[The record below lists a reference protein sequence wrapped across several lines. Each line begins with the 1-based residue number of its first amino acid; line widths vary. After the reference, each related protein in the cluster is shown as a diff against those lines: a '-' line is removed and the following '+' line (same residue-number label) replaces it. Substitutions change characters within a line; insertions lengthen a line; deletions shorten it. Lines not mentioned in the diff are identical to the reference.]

1 MYGLALAALAV
12 VLIALAP
19 RVMARRVGFR
29 RAPMPAL
36 LAWQAVALAG
46 VAAALAAAPVAVAEL
61 GPANGTFRPAADVLA
76 VAVSGLVLISLLVNG
91 HLVGTRLR
99 AARRR
104 HRELIELVGRD
115 EVLAGGGYRVL
126 PHETPTVYCVPGRR
140 GRVVLT
146 DGTLS
151 RLSAPELQ
159 AVLEHERTHLHQR
172 HDLVLEFFSVLHRAA
187 PPPIRAPQALR
198 EVELLIEVLADR
210 AARRDVGTVPL
221 ARALVALAQ
230 APSSDAGD
238 EHAPSGD
245 TERRGVASGTETPTA
260 ALPGTPTAAPP
271 GTPRPASGDGA
282 TITRMRLLTASAS
295 PRGLD
300 ALMYAFSVAVLA
312 APAVLIALA
321 IAA

>member
-12 VLIALAP
+12 VLIAFAP
-19 RVMARRVGFR
+19 RMMSRRVGFR

-36 LAWQAVALAG
+36 IAWQSVALAG
-46 VAAALAAAPVAVAEL
+46 VAAALAAAPVAALEL
-61 GPANGTFRPAADVLA
+61 GPANGTFRPAADILA

-140 GRVVLT
+140 GLVVLT
-146 DGTLS
+146 DGTIS
-151 RLSAPELQ
+151 RLSGPELQ

-198 EVELLIEVLADR
+198 EVELLIEALADR
-210 AARRDVGTVPL
+210 VARRDGGTVPL

-230 APSSDAGD
+230 APTQVVTSESGD
-238 EHAPSGD
+238 RRAPSDGSD
-245 TERRGVASGTETPTA
+245 RRRIAGGTE
-260 ALPGTPTAAPP
+260 TPTAAPP
-271 GTPRPASGDGA
+271 GTPRASLGKGA
-282 TITRMRLLTASAS
+282 TLTRMRLLTASAS
-295 PRGLD
+295 PRALD